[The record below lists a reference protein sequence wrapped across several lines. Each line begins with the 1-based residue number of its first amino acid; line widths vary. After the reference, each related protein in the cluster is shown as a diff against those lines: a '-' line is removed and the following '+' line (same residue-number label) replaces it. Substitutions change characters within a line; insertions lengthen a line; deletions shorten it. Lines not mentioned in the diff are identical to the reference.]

1 MSSEGG
7 ERSRYVGAS
16 MRLVWQWVWAENY
29 QGVVAAGYD
38 DLNPAHVGLF
48 RHPTLDGQRLTDIAQ
63 QMQITKQSVHEL
75 VGHLEARGYLVRAP
89 DPADR
94 RARVVRLTARGRRL
108 ERTIRA
114 QARRAE
120 QRIARILGP
129 RRFAELQRSLEELIA
144 ELVPT
149 AAA

>member
-89 DPADR
+89 DPTDR

-120 QRIARILGP
+120 QRIAGILGP
-129 RRFAELQRSLEELIA
+129 RRFAALQRSLEELIA

-149 AAA
+149 DAA